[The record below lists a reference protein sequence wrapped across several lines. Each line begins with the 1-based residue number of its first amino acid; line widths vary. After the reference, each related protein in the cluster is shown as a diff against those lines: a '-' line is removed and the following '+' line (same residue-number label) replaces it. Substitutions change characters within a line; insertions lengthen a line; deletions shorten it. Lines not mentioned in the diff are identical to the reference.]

1 MDSELLVSASPPVHL
16 TFSDNSMINATLYRD
31 SHPVYTIATASQGL
45 NTEIRSSHTSE
56 LLARITRRSFLP
68 DLITFPNHDGGKEM
82 RLSNWMRRCM
92 LPDGRYARFCGI
104 YSKHCYSSTNQSRP
118 WCRDRDGKLS
128 IKDPPCS
135 STGGMPSAFMSS
147 CLPICIPA
155 VHRTRPRNA
164 YRALGACNGHIS
176 FISGA
181 LPRGRELLPES
192 YCRLHGLG
200 VEDAER

>member
-1 MDSELLVSASPPVHL
+1 MDYELLVSASPPVHL

-31 SHPVYTIATASQGL
+31 SHPVYTIATVSQGL
-45 NTEIRSSHTSE
+45 NTEIQSSDTSE

-82 RLSNWMRRCM
+82 RLSKWMRRCM
-92 LPDGRYARFCGI
+92 LPDGSHAHGVETEMGNCLL
-104 YSKHCYSSTNQSRP
+104 K
-118 WCRDRDGKLS
+118 
-128 IKDPPCS
+128 KDPPCS
-135 STGGMPSAFMSS
+135 STG
-147 CLPICIPA
+147 A

-181 LPRGRELLPES
+181 LPRNRELLPEN

-200 VEDAER
+200 VKMRNTEQTDSSRRWS